1 MKNKLIVLSILLTF
15 VAAQANSRELPNKL
29 DFCQQQIIYQEGKY
43 MPFKHIETSET
54 GELKIVND
62 IAFIGL
68 TVTKDSGSKCYK
80 ITSKEGLN
88 TSTAHGMTIQVPE
101 LSVKKEQIHCSDV
114 VKIQSK
120 RNKKIGIQ
128 NER

>member
-62 IAFIGL
+62 IVFVGIA
-68 TVTKDSGSKCYK
+68 VAKDSDQKCYK
-80 ITSKEGLN
+80 ITSKEGLK
-88 TSTAHGMTIQVPE
+88 TTTTLGMTIQVPE
-101 LSVKKEQIHCSDV
+101 LNVLKEQIHCSDV

>member
-62 IAFIGL
+62 IVFVGIA
-68 TVTKDSGSKCYK
+68 VAKDSDQKCYK
-80 ITSKEGLN
+80 ITSKEGLK
-88 TSTAHGMTIQVPE
+88 TTTTLGMTIQVPE
-101 LSVKKEQIHCSDV
+101 LNV
-114 VKIQSK
+114 
-120 RNKKIGIQ
+120 
-128 NER
+128 